1 MVTLVRQEIFK
12 LIHKKSTWAAS
23 VVLLVLMT
31 GIAVMSHNQ
40 PNTFNPQAMYQE
52 SFMAVPWIYLF
63 MIAASA
69 SIIAMEFQYG
79 TIKELLY
86 RKYYRGQIIISKWIT
101 MVLYSVYF
109 FVLALAYSF
118 ILKLIFFSGTFQLD
132 ETYGAKHTVF
142 AQTVYYSLTQF
153 VALWLILS
161 LVLLLANLFKS
172 SAVAI
177 TIGIVGYFALSVVAS
192 ILAILIKK
200 WTWLK
205 WNPLNMMNY
214 PSQYISPS
222 LKSMTLLSTNELLIG
237 SLVYTAIFLVIT
249 YFVFKRRNV

>member
-12 LIHKKSTWAAS
+12 LIHKKSTWAVS
-23 VVLLVLMT
+23 VVLLILMT
-31 GIAVMSHNQ
+31 IIAVMSHNE
-40 PNTFNPQAMYQE
+40 PNTFDPQTMYRQ
-52 SFMAVPWIYLF
+52 SFMALPWINLF

-69 SIIAMEFQYG
+69 SIVAMEFQYG

-86 RKYYRGQIIISKWIT
+86 RKYYRGQIIVSKWLT

-109 FVLALAYSF
+109 FALALVYSF
-118 ILKLIFFSGTFQLD
+118 VLKLILFSGTFQLD
-132 ETYGAKHTVF
+132 ETYGAQHSVF
-142 AQTVYYSLTQF
+142 AQTVYYSMTQF

-177 TIGIVGYFALSVVAS
+177 SIGIVGYFALSMIAAV
-192 ILAILIKK
+192 LAILIKK

-214 PSQYISPS
+214 PSQYLSPS
-222 LKSMTLLSTNELLIG
+222 LKALTLLSTNELLIG
-237 SLVYTAIFLVIT
+237 SLVYTAIFLAIT